1 MMRVGYLYA
10 STNRLDPGQDAV
22 RLTTTLNIFAL
33 GILLLCGAGVALTLW
48 NARES
53 ERHLQ
58 RTTLASE
65 SYIHHLK
72 LSKGVYRL
80 LNRMADE
87 ELGHSLSGR
96 EDKEA
101 IIAQLRR
108 DLSAIR
114 RIIGGEIDLVG
125 EEEIEELELLAAA
138 EAKVTGLIDIAEAPV
153 GPLSGSRWLEATR
166 GLNAGDLTF
175 RAMIDVALAEEMEEV
190 EETREAA
197 ERQFA
202 LARRASIVLAL
213 IALGF
218 TTIALVAVRRQVSRP
233 LRDLLAAI
241 RRFGAGDYTAR
252 ASAEG
257 AGEIAMFGD
266 VVNEMAEKVEAS
278 ARQDASR
285 RTELEAAVH
294 SRTRQLEGALTEME
308 KAAENR
314 KRLLADVSHELRT
327 PLTIIRGE
335 ADVALRGGDKPLEEY
350 REALSRARDAAAHT
364 ARLVDDLLFVAR
376 SEAGAAKLDIAE
388 TDLIALARG
397 AAQLVDREVEMALSA
412 STAVIEADGQRLR
425 QCMLILLENAARYG
439 GEAVTLR
446 VDTSVGGY
454 RVAVEDNGPGM
465 SEEERARAFQ
475 RYFRGS
481 NAASHYSEG
490 VGLGLPVAK
499 SIIDAHGG
507 AITIEERDGGGLV
520 VAFTLP
526 ARAKGMAA

>member
-1 MMRVGYLYA
+1 MRVSYLRIGA
-10 STNRLDPGQDAV
+10 IKSDLGLGKV
-22 RLTTTLNIFAL
+22 KLTTTLNIFAM
-33 GILLLCGAGVALTLW
+33 GILLLCGAGIALTLW

-58 RTTLASE
+58 RTTLANE

-96 EDKEA
+96 EDKKA
-101 IIAQLRR
+101 IVAQLQA
-108 DLSAIR
+108 DLTVIR
-114 RIIGGEIDLVG
+114 RIIGNEIDLVG
-125 EEEIEELELLAAA
+125 EEEIEELELLA
-138 EAKVTGLIDIAEAPV
+138 EVELKVMSLIDIADAPTDA
-153 GPLSGSRWLEATR
+153 GLASRWLEATR
-166 GLNAGDLTF
+166 SLNEGAMTF
-175 RAMIDVALAEEMEEV
+175 REMIDVALEEEKEEV
-190 EETREAA
+190 EETRDAA
-197 ERQFA
+197 EKQFA
-202 LARRASIVLAL
+202 LARRAAIVLAI

-218 TTIALVAVRRQVSRP
+218 TIITLVAVRRQVSRP
-233 LRDLLAAI
+233 LSNLLAAI

-278 ARQDASR
+278 ARKEAVR
-285 RTELEAAVH
+285 RNELEAAVH
-294 SRTRQLEGALTEME
+294 SRTRQLEGALAEME
-308 KAAENR
+308 KASENR

-335 ADVALRGGDKPLEEY
+335 ADVALRGGDKPAEDY

-364 ARLVDDLLFVAR
+364 SRLVDDLLFVAR
-376 SEAGAAKLDIAE
+376 SEAGAAKLDVAE
-388 TDLIALARG
+388 IDLVALARG
-397 AAQLVDREVEMALSA
+397 AAQLVDRPVEMALS
-412 STAVIEADGQRLR
+412 SPTALVEADAQRLR
-425 QCMLILLENAARYG
+425 QCVLILLENAARYG
-439 GEAVTLR
+439 GAGVTIR
-446 VDTSVGGY
+446 VDKSVGGY

-465 SEEERARAFQ
+465 TEEERSRAFQ

-481 NAASHYSEG
+481 DAASHYSEG

-499 SIIDAHGG
+499 SIVDAHGG
-507 AITIEERDGGGLV
+507 AITIDERAGGGLI
-520 VAFTLP
+520 VAFTVP
-526 ARAKGMAA
+526 ARAKGIAA